1 MLIPNY
7 LLSIVCLAAN
17 PEVLDQCR
25 RTRWIVRLSNEFR
38 LFALRD
44 RRPLPRR
51 PNRRPSF
58 VLTTARAVSV
68 AMQPVQNHTIQKDE
82 PKSSS
87 SIHRKLRK
95 RSKPVSVS
103 ISRRHTAASPSA
115 KCFLSKGKL
124 RDVPD
129 KHGWL
134 GWKEGMCVCVFT
146 CWQSSHAMLWN
157 CFLFTYTVYT
167 TAAPH
172 LSTTTTTPIGSKKKY
187 HHRFF
192 FFASLPKRRVR
203 HPADAAGH
211 HVSHPLFFNI

>member
-38 LFALRD
+38 PFALRD

-68 AMQPVQNHTIQKDE
+68 AMQPMQNHTIQKDE

-103 ISRRHTAASPSA
+103 ISRRHTVASPSA

-134 GWKEGMCVCVFT
+134 GWKEGMCVCV
-146 CWQSSHAMLWN
+146 CSPAD
-157 CFLFTYTVYT
+157 
-167 TAAPH
+167 
-172 LSTTTTTPIGSKKKY
+172 
-187 HHRFF
+187 
-192 FFASLPKRRVR
+192 RVR
-203 HPADAAGH
+203 TQCSETVFFLPIPCIPQQRHIYRPLQPHP
-211 HVSHPLFFNI
+211 